1 MIKNFFKSALRNL
14 WKTKGYSFLNIFG
27 LGVGITAAAL
37 IFLWVEDEVTR
48 NDHFPNKKDIYSV
61 KSKQKYDDVT
71 YVFEATQGPLAVAIK
86 EEIPGI
92 KHAVRVANGT
102 NLFSVGDNNLYQN
115 GLYADPE
122 IIDVLSI
129 AFIEGN
135 SNEALTDLNNIV
147 LTATSAKRIF
157 NDESALGKTIR
168 VNNEEEYVVSGV
180 VKDFP
185 KNSSYRF
192 DWLIPFKKYEI
203 DKEWLQSFG
212 NNGIQTLV
220 QLKPNVN
227 VMQVNEPLLEFVERK
242 TDGQVT
248 FSKNFLYP
256 MERWNLYNSFN
267 KDGDEQEGFIKYIR
281 LFSIIAWV
289 VLLIACINFMNL
301 ATARSEKR
309 AKEVGMRKVVGAS
322 RKSLIAQFLGES
334 LIYAFLSALLAI
346 GLIYLSLDAFNS
358 LVNKELNVDLL
369 KPSPSHLY
377 FIISV
382 VLICGFV
389 AGSYP
394 AFYLSS
400 FNLLNTLKGIKHK
413 TGTAG
418 FIRRGLVIVQYTASV
433 VLIICTTI
441 IYQQI
446 KHAKNR
452 DLGFD
457 HSQVITTALRGNMG
471 QHIDL
476 IKEQLKATGNIEA
489 VGIADMN
496 VLNIH
501 SNSSNFD
508 WEGKDPNSSILI
520 GRLRTDPE
528 FIQSLGMNILDGRNF
543 RPQFVG
549 DSTSLVINETLAKMI
564 QPDGMVAGQ
573 TLRISDQPF
582 TIVGVVKDFV
592 YNNVYSDPDP
602 VVFIPF
608 APLNSGVINIKT
620 KVGVD
625 LPKTISQIEQ
635 VIKTNNPG
643 YPFEYRFLDESFNNK
658 FQSEMLIQKLA
669 AIFAVLSIII
679 SCLGLF
685 GLASYTAEQRSK
697 EIGIRKVLGASVTRL
712 VGMLNKEFVLL
723 VGISCIIAFPL
734 AWWFMHDWLSSYN
747 YRIEMGWTVFALA
760 TLVAVLI
767 AILTVSSQALRAATA
782 NPTRTLRD
790 E

>member
-1 MIKNFFKSALRNL
+1 
-14 WKTKGYSFLNIFG
+14 
-27 LGVGITAAAL
+27 
-37 IFLWVEDEVTR
+37 
-48 NDHFPNKKDIYSV
+48 
-61 KSKQKYDDVT
+61 
-71 YVFEATQGPLAVAIK
+71 
-86 EEIPGI
+86 
-92 KHAVRVANGT
+92 
-102 NLFSVGDNNLYQN
+102 
-115 GLYADPE
+115 
-122 IIDVLSI
+122 
-129 AFIEGN
+129 
-135 SNEALTDLNNIV
+135 
-147 LTATSAKRIF
+147 
-157 NDESALGKTIR
+157 
-168 VNNEEEYVVSGV
+168 
-180 VKDFP
+180 
-185 KNSSYRF
+185 
-192 DWLIPFKKYEI
+192 
-203 DKEWLQSFG
+203 
-212 NNGIQTLV
+212 
-220 QLKPNVN
+220 
-227 VMQVNEPLLEFVERK
+227 
-242 TDGQVT
+242 
-248 FSKNFLYP
+248 
-256 MERWNLYNSFN
+256 
-267 KDGDEQEGFIKYIR
+267 
-281 LFSIIAWV
+281 
-289 VLLIACINFMNL
+289 
-301 ATARSEKR
+301 
-309 AKEVGMRKVVGAS
+309 
-322 RKSLIAQFLGES
+322 
-334 LIYAFLSALLAI
+334 
-346 GLIYLSLDAFNS
+346 
-358 LVNKELNVDLL
+358 
-369 KPSPSHLY
+369 
-377 FIISV
+377 
-382 VLICGFV
+382 
-389 AGSYP
+389 
-394 AFYLSS
+394 
-400 FNLLNTLKGIKHK
+400 
-413 TGTAG
+413 
-418 FIRRGLVIVQYTASV
+418 
-433 VLIICTTI
+433 
-441 IYQQI
+441 
-446 KHAKNR
+446 
-452 DLGFD
+452 
-457 HSQVITTALRGNMG
+457 
-471 QHIDL
+471 DL

-625 LPKTISQIEQ
+625 LLKTISQIEQ
-635 VIKTNNPG
+635 VIRTNNPG

-767 AILTVSSQALRAATA
+767 A
-782 NPTRTLRD
+782 
-790 E
+790 